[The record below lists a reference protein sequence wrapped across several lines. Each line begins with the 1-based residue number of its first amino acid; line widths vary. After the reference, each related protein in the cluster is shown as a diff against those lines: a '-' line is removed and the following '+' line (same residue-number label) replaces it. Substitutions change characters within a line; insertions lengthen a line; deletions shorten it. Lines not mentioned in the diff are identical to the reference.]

1 VNRSISDIYRK
12 HKQIF
17 PHSHTH
23 SCNTLAAAVAVDY
36 LSLLQNSNV
45 LANVRV
51 AETILIEFNTKLKQ
65 RFTFISKARAIGAI
79 AAWELNLPPK
89 QIQLVVSLAKDLEI
103 HLRPI
108 GNIVYL
114 LPPIYNILEDLRLL
128 LPKIEITFENL
139 TTYEL

>member
-1 VNRSISDIYRK
+1 
-12 HKQIF
+12 
-17 PHSHTH
+17 
-23 SCNTLAAAVAVDY
+23 VAVDY
-36 LSLLQNSNV
+36 LSLLYNSDI
-45 LANVRV
+45 LAKVRT
-51 AETILIEFNTKLKQ
+51 AETILIKFNTKLKQ
-65 RFTFISKARAIGAI
+65 RFTFISNARAIGAI
-79 AAWELNLPPK
+79 AAWELNLAPK
-89 QIQLVVSLAKDLEI
+89 QIKLVVSLAKDLGI